1 MDQTR
6 DVDASYSHDEQA
18 KAFSSVRRLSMRRSL
33 PLLLLLLLAS
43 GSVLAQDL
51 NEQLLAAARK
61 GDPAL
66 ARTLI
71 EKGADVNAKT
81 RYGATPLSY
90 ACDRGNVELVRLL
103 IEKGANVDVKDTF
116 YGATPIIWAAQKG
129 HADVVKLLLE
139 KGAKGRDEAMSIA
152 ISEGSLPLARAVLE
166 SGTAPQQSLDN
177 WLTTATRNKQPEIA
191 ELIQKAGGKPIVLT
205 EFKISPEAMQSYVGT
220 YKDETREY
228 SFLVREGKLV
238 LKSGQREFI
247 SVSTAMH
254 TFEFPDIPGLKIVFN
269 TDGDRIVSATFK
281 QPGSSDLTLKK
292 AEAK

>member
-1 MDQTR
+1 M
-6 DVDASYSHDEQA
+6 
-18 KAFSSVRRLSMRRSL
+18 KKSL
-33 PLLLLLLLAS
+33 PLLLLVLLSS

-66 ARTLI
+66 ARTLL

-90 ACDRGNVELVRLL
+90 ACDRGSVELVKLL

-129 HADVVKLLLE
+129 HAEVVKVLLE

-152 ISEGSLPLARAVLE
+152 ISEGSLAVAKAVLD
-166 SGTAPQQSLDN
+166 SGTAPQESLNN
-177 WLTTATRNKQPEIA
+177 WVTTATRNKQPEIA
-191 ELIQKAGGKPIVLT
+191 DLIQKAGGKPIVLT
-205 EFKISPEAMQSYVGT
+205 EFKIPAETMQTYVGT
-220 YKDETREY
+220 YKNETLEY
-228 SFLVREGKLV
+228 SFFIREGKLV
-238 LKSGQREFI
+238 LKSGQREFTT
-247 SVSTAMH
+247 VATAPH
-254 TFEFPDIPGLKIVFN
+254 TFESPDIPGLKIAFN
-269 TDGDRIVSATFK
+269 PEGNRIASATFK
-281 QPGSSDLTLKK
+281 QSNSSDLILKK